1 MGRICMRVL
10 SLLPDRVPLDNL
22 NTINLRMPDTFVHVL
37 ILGVVR
43 DVPEVAAAWT
53 KAVCRLADSALIA
66 TFGTL
71 PTSVQ
76 NVDFSKRRGEAM
88 IQDRHEPGIMLVDRY
103 VLDRGRPPQGYRAQ
117 RKRKAL
123 PPMRSVRRS

>member
-1 MGRICMRVL
+1 MRRFSMRVL
-10 SLLPDRVPLDNL
+10 SLLSERVPLDNR
-22 NTINLRMPDTFVHVL
+22 NTINPCVPDTFVHVS
-37 ILGVVR
+37 ITGVVR
-43 DVPEVAAAWT
+43 HPPEFAAVWA
-53 KAVCRLADSALIA
+53 KEVSRLAGSALIA
-66 TFGTL
+66 TFGTV

-76 NVDFSKRRGEAM
+76 NVDFSKRRGKAM

-123 PPMRSVRRS
+123 PRCEA